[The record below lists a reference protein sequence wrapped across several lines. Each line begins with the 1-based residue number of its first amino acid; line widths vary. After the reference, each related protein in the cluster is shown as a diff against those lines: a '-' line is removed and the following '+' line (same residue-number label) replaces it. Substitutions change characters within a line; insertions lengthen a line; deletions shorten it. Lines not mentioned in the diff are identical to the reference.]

1 MRRLASVL
9 MVFVLF
15 ILEST
20 IFKSFSFNG
29 IVPNLLIILTAS
41 SGFMQGKKTGL
52 FVGLIS
58 GALLDI
64 FFGDIVGLYT
74 LIYMYIGFF
83 NGFFHSIFFPEDI
96 KLPLIMISLSD
107 IFYNAMIYCL
117 LFLLRGRF
125 DISFYALNIVLPEII
140 YTMLITVPIYPL
152 ILLIYKKC
160 NDFDRKRAQKFVGTF

>member
-1 MRRLASVL
+1 

-15 ILEST
+15 IMETT
-20 IFKSFSFNG
+20 IFKAISFNG
-29 IVPNLLIILTAS
+29 IVPNLLIILTAA

-58 GALLDI
+58 GVLLDV

-74 LIYMYIGFF
+74 LIYMHIGFF
-83 NGFFHSIFFPEDI
+83 NGFFNSIFFPEDI
-96 KLPLIMISLSD
+96 KLPIIMISISD
-107 IFYNAMIYCL
+107 IFYNIIVYCL

-125 DISFYALNIVLPEII
+125 NISFYAFNIVFPEII
-140 YTMLITVPIYPL
+140 YTMLVTVPIYPL

-160 NDFDRKRAQKFVGTF
+160 NEFDRKRAQKFVGTF